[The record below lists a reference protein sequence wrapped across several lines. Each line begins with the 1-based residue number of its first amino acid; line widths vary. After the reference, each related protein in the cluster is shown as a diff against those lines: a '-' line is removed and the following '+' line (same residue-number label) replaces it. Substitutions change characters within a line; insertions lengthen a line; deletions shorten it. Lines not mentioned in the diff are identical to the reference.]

1 MIQAQALAPFLYC
14 FDARTRGAIGAF
26 YPMQRIVAMPEGLEM
41 DSMEIVSRVP
51 DLEIRGVLLCCKMAR
66 GQDFPRPEGPVI
78 AYELLNDI
86 ADGPASLGFIRA
98 SDYGLRLFPGVG
110 EAIKKTLRPL
120 LSAWTGNQLLRYAEK
135 NEIRW
140 IY

>member
-1 MIQAQALAPFLYC
+1 MNQIQSLAPYLYC

-86 ADGPASLGFIRA
+86 ADGPASIGFIRA

-110 EAIKKTLRPL
+110 EAIKKTFRPL
-120 LSAWTGNQLLRYAEK
+120 LSAWTGNQLLRHAEQ
-135 NEIRW
+135 NAIRW